1 MIESRRPVV
10 FVILDGLSGDTPDD
24 AGASGGGLAT
34 ARALPRLSAGA
45 ATARLV
51 ASGPVVGGA
60 AGVPFATDLAYRAI
74 GTGKPSARFEISD
87 TIADVGY
94 LEPLDAVIGHAQANA
109 GIVTDFMSQSDRA
122 RCRVHVFGLVSDAP
136 AQKGVGPLLAIL
148 EALTDRELPV
158 ALHAILD
165 GRDMPKKSA
174 WRALEDV
181 VDFVSHRSGGEV
193 VGTIMGRAYALD
205 ATGDW
210 QKTLT
215 AYHALVMPGPSEDDE
230 EPRVAG
236 SAYDALSDAYEDG
249 FHDFDFP
256 PTRIGGF
263 TGITGQ
269 LSCDFGSKQPEWEWN
284 ADDVAIFAL
293 PNADDAAQLAS
304 VLLRRDVPDHV
315 AERLTLRGRKVRPFD
330 PGSLV
335 SLAPVPRRPELRSV
349 FTRPPAP
356 TLLGAAEAAG
366 RSTVVV
372 ADRSRAHAVAFALEG
387 GRDHLERQFDCAD
400 ALAALK
406 TATGAVT
413 SGEADF
419 VVVSLGSLD
428 HALVMG
434 ELDGLRERLETVD
447 AALAALALSTAERG
461 GALVLTSAH
470 GRAIAPD
477 PEGHHGITTGP
488 VPLVIRSAEHVSLKS
503 GGSLVDVAPTV
514 LALLG
519 VERPE
524 GMQGA
529 SLLVRKDA

>member
-1 MIESRRPVV
+1 
-10 FVILDGLSGDTPDD
+10 
-24 AGASGGGLAT
+24 
-34 ARALPRLSAGA
+34 
-45 ATARLV
+45 
-51 ASGPVVGGA
+51 
-60 AGVPFATDLAYRAI
+60 
-74 GTGKPSARFEISD
+74 
-87 TIADVGY
+87 
-94 LEPLDAVIGHAQANA
+94 
-109 GIVTDFMSQSDRA
+109 
-122 RCRVHVFGLVSDAP
+122 
-136 AQKGVGPLLAIL
+136 VGPLLAIL

-315 AERLTLRGRKVRPFD
+315 AERLTLRGRKVRPFARAARVA
-330 PGSLV
+330 G
-335 SLAPVPRRPELRSV
+335 ARPRRPRRAPCSRRRRRPCSARPGAIHRRRRRSLPGA
-349 FTRPPAP
+349 RP
-356 TLLGAAEAAG
+356 
-366 RSTVVV
+366 
-372 ADRSRAHAVAFALEG
+372 VAFAL
-387 GRDHLERQFDCAD
+387 RAAAITSRAAVRLRRCA
-400 ALAALK
+400 
-406 TATGAVT
+406 
-413 SGEADF
+413 
-419 VVVSLGSLD
+419 
-428 HALVMG
+428 
-434 ELDGLRERLETVD
+434 
-447 AALAALALSTAERG
+447 
-461 GALVLTSAH
+461 
-470 GRAIAPD
+470 
-477 PEGHHGITTGP
+477 
-488 VPLVIRSAEHVSLKS
+488 RSA
-503 GGSLVDVAPTV
+503 
-514 LALLG
+514 
-519 VERPE
+519 
-524 GMQGA
+524 
-529 SLLVRKDA
+529 